1 MLRLCQN
8 FFIRGFTVSNI
19 PPNKKGYKIFTATRI
34 AASATK
40 IERKAIK
47 DYAKIIKE
55 ISQEQTPDL
64 AAEFNT
70 SGFDKFGKKFL
81 PYSKN
86 IFKNGIYWLK
96 SFKENYKITKK
107 VYTGT
112 IQAYKVYYGE
122 LFNQKRQKYV
132 KKLLTKSM
140 KGSLEKLKT
149 GFNKEIKNTQNEF
162 KTKTV

>member
-1 MLRLCQN
+1 M
-8 FFIRGFTVSNI
+8 
-19 PPNKKGYKIFTATRI
+19 FTATRI

-81 PYSKN
+81 PNSKN
-86 IFKNGIYWLK
+86 IFKSGIYWLK
-96 SFKENYKITKK
+96 SFKENYKITKSL
-107 VYTGT
+107 YTGT
-112 IQAYKVYYGE
+112 IQANKVYYGE
-122 LFNQKRQKYV
+122 IFNKKRQKYV
-132 KKLLTKSM
+132 KKILIKSM
-140 KGSLEKLKT
+140 NDNLKKLKT
-149 GFNKEIKNTQNEF
+149 GFNKEIKDTENEF
-162 KTKTV
+162 KTKMM

>member
-1 MLRLCQN
+1 M
-8 FFIRGFTVSNI
+8 
-19 PPNKKGYKIFTATRI
+19 FTATRI

-149 GFNKEIKNTQNEF
+149 AAKSNDKAATQAKSRRTRQFLRDNVCLPAIF
-162 KTKTV
+162 